1 MTVDAR
7 GRPAG
12 SLEPF
17 HLVDG
22 IGKRQRAIDGD
33 AVVVEQH
40 NKFVEFQVAC
50 ERDGFLAYPFHEV
63 AIGSQHISV
72 VIDDLAAENSRH
84 MPLGYRHADRVGDPL
99 AERTSRGF
107 DAWRVAMLGMA
118 RRERTHL
125 AEVLEFADG

>member
-50 ERDGFLAYPFHEV
+50 ERDGFLADPFHEV

-72 VIDDLAAENSRH
+72 VIDDLAAENRRH

-99 AERTSRGF
+99 AERTVVVSTPGVWPCSGWPGVSEPI
-107 DAWRVAMLGMA
+107 WRKCSSSPTV
-118 RRERTHL
+118 
-125 AEVLEFADG
+125 